1 MDERASSAL
10 AQGNSLMAQQ
20 TATERTLSANIGRI
34 KQGYERLNQANVDA
48 RVGSREE
55 DTGIDAKDAFTA
67 IGDIRRF
74 GDSVGRAKQKY
85 EQAPVVAERARLM
98 AEGRGA
104 SIVDKASL
112 LANPPSKVGTAKT
125 FVSPSFQAE
134 EAGNN
139 ITGMSETLAN
149 VGAEG
154 EADTPAKA
162 GIGRLIQR
170 GAELA
175 GETGK
180 SAAAIGDVV
189 GHGLGLATAG
199 YGIVKD
205 VSGGWSTMDKQ
216 QKAGNV
222 LGIAGGIADA
232 VSTAIPIFTPLAVGL
247 NIASAVEDRE
257 GDEAAPEFQKTKQ
270 GGLDDQQKADVGNV
284 QATMKIVTPTAAMTT
299 GQIAT
304 HTAPLQGKGQ
314 SAPAVF

>member
-1 MDERASSAL
+1 
-10 AQGNSLMAQQ
+10 MA
-20 TATERTLSANIGRI
+20 
-34 KQGYERLNQANVDA
+34 K
-48 RVGSREE
+48 
-55 DTGIDAKDAFTA
+55 
-67 IGDIRRF
+67 
-74 GDSVGRAKQKY
+74 
-85 EQAPVVAERARLM
+85 
-98 AEGRGA
+98 GRGA

-134 EAGNN
+134 EAGKN

-189 GHGLGLATAG
+189 GHGLGIATAG
-199 YGIVKD
+199 YGLVKD
-205 VSGGWSTMDKQ
+205 ASGGWSTMDKQ

-257 GDEAAPEFQKTKQ
+257 GDEAAPEFQKTKT
-270 GGLDDQQKADVGNV
+270 GGLADQQKADIGNV
-284 QATMKIVTPTAAMTT
+284 QATEKIVTPTAAMTT
-299 GQIAT
+299 GQIST